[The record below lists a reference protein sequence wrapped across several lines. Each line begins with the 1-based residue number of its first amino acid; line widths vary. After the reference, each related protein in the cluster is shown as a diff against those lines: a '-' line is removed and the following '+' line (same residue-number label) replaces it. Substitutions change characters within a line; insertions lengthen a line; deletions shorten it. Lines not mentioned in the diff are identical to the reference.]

1 MKVIGIIAEYNPFHL
16 GHIYQINKIKEQFK
30 DSIIIVVT
38 NSCFTQRGDV
48 SILNKWDKTRI
59 CLDNN
64 IDIVIELPFA
74 FATQSADIFA
84 KGALK
89 ILNTLKIDTLVFGSE
104 SNDLKTLERIVDTQ
118 TLNPKYD
125 KLVKKYLKEG
135 INYPTAMSKALIDIT
150 GSTITKPN
158 DLLGIS
164 YIKEIKQQN
173 YNITPYTI
181 KRIGD
186 YHEKE
191 INNQII
197 SASLIRTLHLNNQ
210 DIKPYIP
217 KNTEHYLYKNLSP
230 ENYFNYLKYKILST
244 KDLAIYQ
251 TVDEGIENRIQN
263 AIKSSNSWE
272 ELIKNTKTRRYT
284 YNKINRMLI
293 HILTS
298 FTKAEAQ
305 NLEIDYI
312 RILGFNQKGKDYL
325 NKIKKDIELPII
337 TSYKKNISP
346 LLDLEQRITSIYNLP
361 IDQSLTQEEYKRK
374 PIIKIPELNDK
385 PHSPTNTELT
395 NK

>member
-48 SILNKWDKTRI
+48 SILNKWDKTKI

-104 SNDLKTLERIVDTQ
+104 SNDLKTLEKIVDAQ

-125 KLVKKYLKEG
+125 ELVKKYLKDG

-191 INNQII
+191 INNPII
-197 SASLIRTLHLNNQ
+197 SAYLIRTLHLNNQ

-217 KNTEHYLYKNLSP
+217 KNTEHYLYKNLST
-230 ENYFNYLKYKILST
+230 ENYFNYLKYKIIST
-244 KDLAIYQ
+244 KDLSIYQ

-272 ELIKNTKTRRYT
+272 ELIKNTKTKRYT

-312 RILGFNQKGKDYL
+312 RILGFNPKGKDYL

-385 PHSPTNTELT
+385 PQSPTNTELK

>member
-38 NSCFTQRGDV
+38 NSCFTQRGDI
-48 SILNKWDKTRI
+48 SILNKWDKTKI

-104 SNDLKTLERIVDTQ
+104 SNDIKTLEKIVDTQ
-118 TLNPKYD
+118 ILNPKYD
-125 KLVKKYLKEG
+125 ELVKKYLKEG

-150 GSTITKPN
+150 GSSITKPN

-191 INNQII
+191 INNPII

-217 KNTEHYLYKNLSP
+217 KNIEHYLYKNLST
-230 ENYFNYLKYKILST
+230 ETYFNYLKYKILSI
-244 KDLAIYQ
+244 KDLSIYQ

-272 ELIKNTKTRRYT
+272 ELINNTKTKRYT

-298 FTKAEAQ
+298 FTKAESQ

-312 RILGFNQKGKDYL
+312 RILGFNIKGKDYL

-361 IDQSLTQEEYKRK
+361 IDTSLTQEEYKRK
-374 PIIKIPELNDK
+374 PIIKIPELNNK
-385 PHSPTNTELT
+385 LHSLENTELK